1 MTCDSE
7 IKLFGKILPVVVSG
21 AGRGLSGSDG
31 VRYEGNRN
39 RSDLD
44 RCLEGSKASS
54 VEKDEGIEY
63 EKQEAE
69 KDDISGELSEAK
81 SEEGDQNQM
90 MEESENTKTP
100 SESESSPKSSTEED
114 PQAVKSSETGNEPT
128 NVSNSEQNNLK
139 KPDKILPC
147 PRCNSSDTKFC
158 YYNNNNVNQPR
169 HFCRSCQRYWTAGG
183 TMRNLPVG
191 AGRRKNKNLASQ
203 YRHISIPEGLL
214 AAGIESP
221 NGLIHHPIFKPNG
234 TILSFGP
241 DIPLCEPMASALNQA
256 EKRVSNGIQ
265 NGSHKSEVNNSSCKG
280 GDTGDECYR
289 GSNIPTP
296 NMMVE
301 EGKGEAHKA
310 VMHGING
317 IPSPVPCLHGVP
329 WPFPWNAAVPMSAIC
344 PIPFPMPFFP
354 TPYWNCSVPPWSN
367 PWLSPPLRAA
377 NEKTSG
383 SDPTSPLGKHSREGD
398 LLKPSNPG
406 GKEQSDQK
414 YSEGSILVP
423 KTLRI
428 DDPDEAAKSSIWST
442 LGIKYDSANRG
453 EFFKALQPKSN
464 DKHNKANTSPVL
476 HTNPA
481 ALSRSITFQQSA

>member
-1 MTCDSE
+1 MTCESE

-21 AGRGLSGSDG
+21 ACGTSTVSEG
-31 VRYEGNRN
+31 VRCNGSGTGSNH
-39 RSDLD
+39 D
-44 RCLEGSKASS
+44 RCLEESKVSS
-54 VEKDEGIEY
+54 EEKDEGSEY
-63 EKQEAE
+63 ENQEAE
-69 KDDISGELSEAK
+69 KDDITGELSEAK
-81 SEEGDQNQM
+81 FEEDDQNQM
-90 MEESENTKTP
+90 MEESENPKTL
-100 SESESSPKSSTEED
+100 SESENSSKSPADED
-114 PQAVKSSETGNEPT
+114 PQA
-128 NVSNSEQNNLK
+128 QNNLK

-147 PRCNSSDTKFC
+147 PRCTSSDTKFC

-191 AGRRKNKNLASQ
+191 AGRRKSKNLASH

-221 NGLIHHPIFKPNG
+221 NGLVHHPIFKPNG

-241 DIPLCEPMASALNQA
+241 DLPLCESMASALNQA

-265 NGSHKSEVNNSSCKG
+265 NGSQKVEQNNSFCKG
-280 GDTGDECYR
+280 GNTVDECYR
-289 GSNIPTP
+289 GEP
-296 NMMVE
+296 
-301 EGKGEAHKA
+301 HKA
-310 VMHGING
+310 VMHNVNG
-317 IPSPVPCLHGVP
+317 IPSPVPCFHGVP

-354 TPYWNCSVPPWSN
+354 TPYWNCNVPPWSN
-367 PWLSPPLRAA
+367 PWMGPPLRAA

-406 GKEQSDQK
+406 AKEQSEQK
-414 YSEGSILVP
+414 YSERSILIP

-453 EFFKALQPKSN
+453 EFFKALQPKSD
-464 DKHNKANTSPVL
+464 DKHNKASTPPVL

>member
-21 AGRGLSGSDG
+21 EYSGAGKTSNDSDGYEGSRTGSDHDG
-31 VRYEGNRN
+31 
-39 RSDLD
+39 
-44 RCLEGSKASS
+44 CLEGSKGS
-54 VEKDEGIEY
+54 DY
-63 EKQEAE
+63 ENQEAD
-69 KDDISGELSEAK
+69 KDDITGELSEAK
-81 SEEGDQNQM
+81 FEEGDQNQM
-90 MEESENTKTP
+90 MEESENPKTS
-100 SESESSPKSSTEED
+100 SESENSSKSPTDED
-114 PQAVKSSETGNEPT
+114 GQVVKSSETENEPT
-128 NVSNSEQNNLK
+128 NVTNSEQNSLK

-191 AGRRKNKNLASQ
+191 AGRRKNKNLASH
-203 YRHISIPEGLL
+203 YRHISISDGLL

-241 DIPLCEPMASALNQA
+241 DLPQCESMASALNQA
-256 EKRVSNGIQ
+256 DKRVSNGIQ
-265 NGSHKSEVNNSSCKG
+265 NGSHKAEHNSSSCKA

-289 GSNIPTP
+289 GSNVPTP

-301 EGKGEAHKA
+301 EGKREPHTA
-310 VMHGING
+310 VMHNING

-367 PWLSPPLRAA
+367 PWLSPPLQ
-377 NEKTSG
+377 
-383 SDPTSPLGKHSREGD
+383 SPLGKHSREGD

-406 GKEQSDQK
+406 GKEQSEQM
-414 YSEGSILVP
+414 YSERSILVP

-453 EFFKALQPKSN
+453 EFFKALQPKSD
-464 DKHNKANTSPVL
+464 DKQNKANISPVL

>member
-7 IKLFGKILPVVVSG
+7 IKLFGKILPVFVSGEYSG
-21 AGRGLSGSDG
+21 AGRDSSGGDG
-31 VRYEGNRN
+31 VRYNGSTTG
-39 RSDLD
+39 SDRD
-44 RCLEGSKASS
+44 RCLEGSKVSS
-54 VEKDEGIEY
+54 AEKDEADEGSDNEN
-63 EKQEAE
+63 QEAE
-69 KDDISGELSEAK
+69 KDDITGELSEAK
-81 SEEGDQNQM
+81 FEEGDQNQM
-90 MEESENTKTP
+90 MEESEN
-100 SESESSPKSSTEED
+100 SPKSSTDEE
-114 PQAVKSSETGNEPT
+114 PQAVKSSETENALT
-128 NVSNSEQNNLK
+128 NVTNSEQNNLK

-203 YRHISIPEGLL
+203 YRHISISEGLL

-241 DIPLCEPMASALNQA
+241 DLPLCESMASASNQS

-265 NGSHKSEVNNSSCKG
+265 NGSHKAEHKNSSCKG
-280 GDTGDECYR
+280 GDTGEECYR

-301 EGKGEAHKA
+301 EGKKEPHKA
-310 VMHGING
+310 VMHNING

-329 WPFPWNAAVPMSAIC
+329 WPYPWNAAVPMSAIC
-344 PIPFPMPFFP
+344 PIAFPMPFFP

-367 PWLSPPLRAA
+367 PWLSPPLQAE

-383 SDPTSPLGKHSREGD
+383 SDPNSRLGKHSREGD
-398 LLKPSNPG
+398 LLNPSNPG
-406 GKEQSDQK
+406 GKEQSEQK
-414 YSEGSILVP
+414 YSERSILVP

-453 EFFKALQPKSN
+453 EFFKALQPKSD
-464 DKHNKANTSPVL
+464 DKHNKPNTSPVL

>member
-1 MTCDSE
+1 
-7 IKLFGKILPVVVSG
+7 
-21 AGRGLSGSDG
+21 
-31 VRYEGNRN
+31 
-39 RSDLD
+39 
-44 RCLEGSKASS
+44 
-54 VEKDEGIEY
+54 
-63 EKQEAE
+63 
-69 KDDISGELSEAK
+69 
-81 SEEGDQNQM
+81 M
-90 MEESENTKTP
+90 MEESENTKTS
-100 SESESSPKSSTEED
+100 SESENSLRSPTDQD
-114 PQAVKSSETGNEPT
+114 PQAVKSSETENGPMNATNSEQNNLKKPVKSPTDENPQALKSSETENGPT
-128 NVSNSEQNNLK
+128 NVTNSEQNNLK

-191 AGRRKNKNLASQ
+191 AGRRKNKNLAAH
-203 YRHISIPEGLL
+203 YHHISISEKLL

-221 NGLIHHPIFKPNG
+221 NGLIHPIFKPNG

-241 DIPLCEPMASALNQA
+241 DLPLGESMASALNQA
-256 EKRVSNGIQ
+256 EQRVA
-265 NGSHKSEVNNSSCKG
+265 NGSYKAEVKNSSIKG
-280 GDTGDECYR
+280 GDTGVECHR
-289 GSNIPTP
+289 KSNILTP
-296 NMMVE
+296 NIMVE
-301 EGKGEAHKA
+301 EGKSEPHKA
-310 VMHGING
+310 AMHNING
-317 IPSPVPCLHGVP
+317 MPSPVPCFHGVP
-329 WPFPWNAAVPMSAIC
+329 WTFPWNAAVPMSAIC
-344 PIPFPMPFFP
+344 PIPFPLPFFP

-367 PWLSPPLRAA
+367 PWLSPSLRAA

-406 GKEQSDQK
+406 GKEQSEQK
-414 YSEGSILVP
+414 FSESSVLVP

-453 EFFKALQPKSN
+453 EFFKALQPKSD

-476 HTNPA
+476 HANPA

>member
-7 IKLFGKILPVVVSG
+7 IKLFGKILPVVVYSD
-21 AGRGLSGSDG
+21 AGRTSTATESVKYDGSGTGSDH
-31 VRYEGNRN
+31 
-39 RSDLD
+39 D
-44 RCLEGSKASS
+44 RCLEDSSEKEEGS
-54 VEKDEGIEY
+54 EY
-63 EKQEAE
+63 ENQE
-69 KDDISGELSEAK
+69 KDDTIRELSEAK
-81 SEEGDQNQM
+81 FEEGDQNQM
-90 MEESENTKTP
+90 TEELENPKTSSESENS
-100 SESESSPKSSTEED
+100 SESPTDED
-114 PQAVKSSETGNEPT
+114 AQAVKISSVTDNEPT
-128 NVSNSEQNNLK
+128 DVTNSQQNSLK

-147 PRCNSSDTKFC
+147 PRCTSSDTKFC

-191 AGRRKNKNLASQ
+191 AGRRKNKNFASH
-203 YRHISIPEGLL
+203 YRHISITEGLL

-221 NGLIHHPIFKPNG
+221 NGLVHHPIFKPNG
-234 TILSFGP
+234 AILSFGP
-241 DIPLCEPMASALNQA
+241 DLPLCESMASALNQA
-256 EKRVSNGIQ
+256 EKRVSNGIED
-265 NGSHKSEVNNSSCKG
+265 GSQKAEHKNSSCKG

-296 NMMVE
+296 NIMVE
-301 EGKGEAHKA
+301 EGKREPHKA
-310 VMHGING
+310 VMHNING
-317 IPSPVPCLHGVP
+317 IQSPVPCLHGVP

-354 TPYWNCSVPPWSN
+354 TPYWNCNMPPWSN
-367 PWLSPPLRAA
+367 PWISPPPRAA
-377 NEKTSG
+377 NEKRSG

-406 GKEQSDQK
+406 GKESEQK
-414 YSEGSILVP
+414 YSERSILVP

-442 LGIKYDSANRG
+442 LGIKYDSASRG
-453 EFFKALQPKSN
+453 EFFNALQPKSD
-464 DKHNKANTSPVL
+464 DKHDKVNTPPVL

-481 ALSRSITFQQSA
+481 ALSRSITFQQNA

>member
-1 MTCDSE
+1 
-7 IKLFGKILPVVVSG
+7 
-21 AGRGLSGSDG
+21 
-31 VRYEGNRN
+31 
-39 RSDLD
+39 
-44 RCLEGSKASS
+44 
-54 VEKDEGIEY
+54 
-63 EKQEAE
+63 
-69 KDDISGELSEAK
+69 
-81 SEEGDQNQM
+81 
-90 MEESENTKTP
+90 MEESENPKTS
-100 SESESSPKSSTEED
+100 SESENSHKSPTDED
-114 PQAVKSSETGNEPT
+114 PQAVKSSETENELT
-128 NVSNSEQNNLK
+128 NATNSEQNNLK

-191 AGRRKNKNLASQ
+191 AGRRKNKNLASH
-203 YRHISIPEGLL
+203 YRIPEGLL
-214 AAGIESP
+214 TAGIESP

-241 DIPLCEPMASALNQA
+241 DLPLCESMASALNQA
-256 EKRVSNGIQ
+256 EKRASNGIQ
-265 NGSHKSEVNNSSCKG
+265 NGSHKAEVMNSSCKG
-280 GDTGDECYR
+280 GDTRDECYR
-289 GSNIPTP
+289 GSSIPTP

-301 EGKGEAHKA
+301 EGKREPHKA
-310 VMHGING
+310 VMHDING

-329 WPFPWNAAVPMSAIC
+329 WPFPWNAAVPVSAIC

-354 TPYWNCSVPPWSN
+354 TPYWNCSVSPWSN

-406 GKEQSDQK
+406 GKEQLEQK
-414 YSEGSILVP
+414 YSERSILVP

-453 EFFKALQPKSN
+453 GFFKALQPKSD
-464 DKHNKANTSPVL
+464 DKPNNANTSPVL